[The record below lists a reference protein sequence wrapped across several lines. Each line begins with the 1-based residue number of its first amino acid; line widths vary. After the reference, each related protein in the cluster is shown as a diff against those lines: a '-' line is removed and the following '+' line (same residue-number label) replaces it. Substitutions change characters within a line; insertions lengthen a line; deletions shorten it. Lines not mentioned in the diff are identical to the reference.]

1 MLIEMFSKESKVIM
15 TLLALIIETMGMGIF
30 FEMALSEYSI
40 STTLLE
46 ITTVFMLTFV
56 AVVIRIDTKGDL

>member
-30 FEMALSEYSI
+30 FEMALNEYSI
-40 STTLLE
+40 STTLLQF
-46 ITTVFMLTFV
+46 TCVFLMALL
-56 AVVIRIDTKGDL
+56 AYVIKIDVRKE

>member
-46 ITTVFMLTFV
+46 FASVILLAFV
-56 AVVIRIDTKGDL
+56 AVIIRIETKGSL